1 MRKMQQKKYFN
12 RGYKP
17 TENRERHEA
26 KLLANELYMAPFY
39 RYLKAEKKNNTF
51 KSKFHRKAY
60 NHLTKSIQRLNEI
73 AMEDFR

>member
-1 MRKMQQKKYFN
+1 MKYYQK
-12 RGYKP
+12 GYISS
-17 TENRERHEA
+17 ENRERHEA

-39 RYLKAEKKNNTF
+39 RYLKAEKKSKTF
-51 KSKFHRKAY
+51 KSKFHKKAY